1 MPEPPV
7 VQPAPA
13 AVQPAGPV
21 SLVPTRKVISGLL
34 SDLIMTGISHL
45 AIRWWGHDLDPA
57 MASTISMLV
66 GAAVGLG
73 VGYVVP
79 EKAA

>member
-1 MPEPPV
+1 MPEQLV
-7 VQPAPA
+7 VPPAPA
-13 AVQPAGPV
+13 AVQPDGPT
-21 SLVPTRKVISGLL
+21 SLAPTRKVISGLV
-34 SDLIMTGISHL
+34 SDLIMTVISHL

-66 GAAVGLG
+66 GAAVGLA
-73 VGYVVP
+73 VSYIVP